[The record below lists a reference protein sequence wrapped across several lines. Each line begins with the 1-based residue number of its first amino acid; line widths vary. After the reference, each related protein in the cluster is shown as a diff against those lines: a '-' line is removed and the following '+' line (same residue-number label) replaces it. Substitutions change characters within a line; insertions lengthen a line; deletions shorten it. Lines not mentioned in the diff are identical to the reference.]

1 MYRKSIIV
9 LALFLTAV
17 MVLSGCVVQSDVKVK
32 SNGDL
37 LNTLTE
43 KQDKIVILDS
53 QGNTV
58 AEITDSA
65 VIERF
70 SETMGESVSDA
81 SDNLAWSL
89 STLPENAEKQLE
101 YRLYP
106 PEQDLY
112 VSICTYQDN
121 PDQLTLGTMGVNL
134 TFTVPETVIT
144 YLNTPDNL

>member
-1 MYRKSIIV
+1 MYRKSITV

-89 STLPENAEKQLE
+89 STLPEKAEKQLE

-134 TFTVPETVIT
+134 TFTVPEAVIT